1 LANVVV
7 LVDDLFFQSKIV
19 ETARQAG
26 VELKL
31 CSTGEAFLAEL
42 ARAAPALAIV
52 DLNARGNPLDAIE
65 RLQSTGN
72 QVPLIGYLSHVQ
84 TELAERARAA
94 GCREVMPRSKFS
106 MNLAAILASAKA
118 PGAKAGEAKA
128 DAVKAPGAK
137 SQ

>member
-1 LANVVV
+1 MANVVV

-31 CSTGEAFLAEL
+31 CGTGEAFLAEL
-42 ARAAPALAIV
+42 ARGAPALAIV

-65 RLQSTGN
+65 RLQSAGN

-84 TELAERARAA
+84 TELAQRARAA

-118 PGAKAGEAKA
+118 PSPKADEAKA